1 MRGEL
6 LAQAKALA
14 DDASQKVD
22 EYSGVIGSVQ
32 NVIVEHFGQNGLYA
46 AYIFLSVF
54 ILFIAA
60 KLAKITFS
68 TVKYVVVPS
77 VALAFV
83 GSLFIPWSF
92 PALLPI
98 TVTFCSLFLL
108 FKG

>member
-46 AYIFLSVF
+46 AYIFLAVF